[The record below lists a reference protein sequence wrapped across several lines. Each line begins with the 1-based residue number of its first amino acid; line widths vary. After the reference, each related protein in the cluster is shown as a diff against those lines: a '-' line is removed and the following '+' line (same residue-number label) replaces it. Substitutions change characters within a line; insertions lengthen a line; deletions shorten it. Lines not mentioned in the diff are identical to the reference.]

1 MTELKGATVTITG
14 GTGSFG
20 KTMVRDLLDQGVG
33 RIHVL
38 SRAEAKQDEMR
49 QLLGDSR
56 VKSFIG
62 DARGRNGVDAATA
75 DTEFVV
81 HTTALKPL
89 PLLERNPLEVCKTN
103 IQSTLNVLQA
113 AFDHGI
119 ETVPQRFDG
128 WRRQPDQRAWLQQ
141 GQHGTA
147 HSRGAA
153 GDDNTPAKI
162 SDVTTTHFDM
172 SGRHDIEGIYTGLRP
187 VDNPSK
193 DLFTPAR
200 TSGSANHSFGS
211 IDVPRLDA
219 MEVAA
224 TQDRCPT
231 AATTWMKEQ
240 SVAGVCTVEKRGC

>member
-113 AFDHGI
+113 
-119 ETVPQRFDG
+119 
-128 WRRQPDQRAWLQQ
+128 
-141 GQHGTA
+141 
-147 HSRGAA
+147 GATRWS
-153 GDDNTPAKI
+153 GSTSIRPPSTP
-162 SDVTTTHFDM
+162 SM
-172 SGRHDIEGIYTGLRP
+172 
-187 VDNPSK
+187 
-193 DLFTPAR
+193 PAR
-200 TSGSANHSFGS
+200 SRSQAK
-211 IDVPRLDA
+211 
-219 MEVAA
+219 
-224 TQDRCPT
+224 PT
-231 AATTWMKEQ
+231 FRST
-240 SVAGVCTVEKRGC
+240 